1 MTRYDLHQH
10 LWPTAFLDVLRSR
23 TTAPALAGTA
33 LTTPEGTFA
42 VDLGRHD
49 PETRIAALDRD
60 GIDVA
65 VLSLQPC
72 LGTELLPP
80 SEQDELE
87 LAWIDGAR
95 ELVRDA
101 GGRFRALAPWR
112 VVDGFAGTSVGASAL
127 LEPEPHADLLAAVDA
142 APDAL
147 LFVHPE
153 AEGPPP
159 PGRPDWWGWTAG
171 YAGQLQRAYLAWLA
185 GGRERLPRAPVVFA
199 ILAGGGPFLLERLS
213 HRGIEV
219 RSALDPN
226 VYFDTAT
233 HGRRAIELCIET
245 FGAGQLVYGSDT
257 PVVEAR
263 LTLQAV
269 RGFGDA
275 VAHLLQIETPGAL
288 IR

>member
-10 LWPTAFLDVLRSR
+10 LWPADFVRALRSR
-23 TTAPALAGTA
+23 TAAPMLDGSV
-33 LTTPEGTFA
+33 LTTPEGTFE
-42 VDLGRHD
+42 VDLGEHD
-49 PETRIAALDRD
+49 PEARIAALDRD

-80 SEQDELE
+80 SERDELE

-95 ELVRDA
+95 ELVRA
-101 GGRFRALAPWR
+101 SAGRFRAFAPWR
-112 VVDGFAGTSVGASAL
+112 LLEGFVGTSVGASAL
-127 LEPEPHADLLAAVDA
+127 LEPDRHAALLTEIDA
-142 APDAL
+142 ANGGL

-153 AEGPPP
+153 AEGPLP
-159 PGRPDWWGWTAG
+159 PGRPDWWAWTAG
-171 YAGQLQRAYLAWLA
+171 YAGQMQRAYLSWLA
-185 GGRERLPRAPVVFA
+185 GGRERLPSARVVFA

-213 HRGIEV
+213 HRGVEV
-219 RSALDPN
+219 RSALDPD

-245 FGAGQLVYGSDT
+245 FGAGQLVYGSDV
-257 PVVEAR
+257 PVVDPR
-263 LTLQAV
+263 LTLKAV